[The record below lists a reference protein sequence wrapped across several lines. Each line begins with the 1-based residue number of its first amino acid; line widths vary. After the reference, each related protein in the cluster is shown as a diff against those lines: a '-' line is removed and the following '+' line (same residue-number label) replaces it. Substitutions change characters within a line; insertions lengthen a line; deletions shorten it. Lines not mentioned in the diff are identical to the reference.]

1 MSGSATGELGP
12 RLVGP
17 AGFATDLPG
26 SPVTVEV
33 LAESLARR
41 LLPVLDDAR
50 RGLEMARAE
59 VAAAWQGRFARRTHE
74 VLGDVVEHAR
84 AVRDRVAGTVAGL
97 RAYAERLRQAQRG
110 LAQLRV
116 DAAAAGL
123 DVSTAGVVSAPPDRE
138 CDVVPF
144 LERARALY
152 RLAEPGDL
160 PETLPPPDAL
170 GVLLLAPGAATT
182 VDGGLRAEEAQRLR
196 VRATT
201 LEDAAASRALVA
213 RADDLVADGRALGWA
228 ATGVTTPLGLVLDVR
243 GGETWT
249 QAGAS
254 QGAGV
259 VAGALASAGT
269 TAALSAPT
277 GPGALLVGVA
287 AFGAGMV
294 AGGAANSAVDRRFAA
309 SRRGP
314 AERLIHQ
321 CGTAG
326 RRHRAPTQSKYGVR
340 ESDR

>member
-1 MSGSATGELGP
+1 MSQPSTGEPGP

-26 SPVTVEV
+26 SPATVEV

-41 LLPVLDDAR
+41 VLPVLDDAR
-50 RGLEMARAE
+50 RTVDSARAE

-74 VLGDVVEHAR
+74 VLGEAAERAR
-84 AVRDRVAGTVAGL
+84 AAGDRVAETVTGL
-97 RAYAERLRQAQRG
+97 RAYAERLRAAQQG
-110 LAQLRV
+110 LARLRA

-123 DVSTAGVVSAPPDRE
+123 AVSSAGVVSAPPGGD
-138 CDVVPF
+138 CDLVPF

-160 PETLPPPDAL
+160 TAPLPPPDAL

-182 VDGGLRAEEAQRLR
+182 VDGGLRAEEAARLR
-196 VRATT
+196 AR
-201 LEDAAASRALVA
+201 AAALDDVSGARALTSRADELVA
-213 RADDLVADGRALGWA
+213 HGRAVSWA

-243 GGETWT
+243 SGETWT

-269 TAALSAPT
+269 SAALSAPS

-287 AFGAGMV
+287 AFGAAAV

-314 AERLIHQ
+314 AEQLIHR

-326 RRHRAPTQSKYGVR
+326 RRRRSPAQSKYGVR